1 MLSQLFK
8 TATRASRLVLSRS
21 TTLSVV
27 SMAPR
32 RFYYPGNQL
41 MERETGEYYADPIA
55 IAERVVRL
63 IGLHDTVRDPAAITL
78 NSSFDDLGLN
88 VLDLQE
94 IFLQAERE
102 FDIEISEEDCESFNT
117 VSDLVENL
125 ARNFYTK

>member
-1 MLSQLFK
+1 
-8 TATRASRLVLSRS
+8 
-21 TTLSVV
+21 
-27 SMAPR
+27 
-32 RFYYPGNQL
+32 
-41 MERETGEYYADPIA
+41 MERDSGEYFADPIA

-63 IGLHDTVRDPAAITL
+63 IGLHDNVRDPTAITL

-117 VSDLVENL
+117 VNDLVENL

>member
-1 MLSQLFK
+1 
-8 TATRASRLVLSRS
+8 
-21 TTLSVV
+21 
-27 SMAPR
+27 
-32 RFYYPGNQL
+32 
-41 MERETGEYYADPIA
+41 MERESGDYYADPIA

-63 IGLHDTVRDPAAITL
+63 IGLHDNVRDPAAITL

-117 VSDLVENL
+117 VNDLVENL